1 MSTAG
6 AQLQFAADFA
16 VFLVAL
22 AGLSFV
28 VLRAELLVDGSVRR
42 FAFAAGL
49 FSIGAAAFLHG
60 ALIVED
66 VDNGWLVALRV
77 VGIVLLAIVPTGW
90 LAGNGGR
97 LWLIGGI
104 VLLAASEI
112 ALRADTATLG
122 NWLRIAAALGMGSA
136 FLAAGRRSIATR
148 VAATSGA
155 LLLGVVLAVALAL
168 SVVVS
173 NNVERDAVRRFRS
186 EAALQAALSVE
197 QGATALS
204 DAQIIAPSLAAQR
217 DSSAAMETIRNTPEG
232 DEVDGGAVLQL
243 STALTTFVTV
253 AHEQGIDPRLGPL
266 VVVNDTGAVIAVGEG
281 LSPADALQLA
291 GSDVVTQARGAGSS
305 RKSLFVTAG
314 AQPKLFALAAAPI
327 GNGFYVVVTSQLD
340 NSYLQLRVPAGNNE
354 IAGYGLTLATRDAV
368 LASTGD
374 QPSVA
379 NALAVSRGTIDGSS
393 NVDTSGSGRLLAGAP
408 VVPDQVPIASV
419 LVSVPST
426 FVAGT
431 RDDVFRLLF
440 IVALIAAFV
449 AVVLAAI
456 VGERIGSG
464 LRRLTVAAGEIQGGN
479 LEATAAVASPDELG
493 VLSKAFD
500 SMALSIRGM
509 TADLRQAATD
519 EATLRGRLE
528 AVFGGMTEA
537 LFAIDAHGTLTD
549 FNTAAEEL
557 LGVASA
563 DAVGHPVEE
572 VVHAVSDDGDDLGP
586 RLHLP
591 STGEWATTG
600 YVVQPDGT
608 EVPIVLSAGPLL
620 GENDELVGSVFLA
633 RDMRRE
639 QEVEKMKTEFL
650 SNISHELRTPL
661 TPIKGYAGMLR
672 SRAVDADRV
681 KKFAAEIEVGVAQLE
696 RVIDQLVHFATMAA
710 GRLELQAEP
719 VKPRDLVDSAVSRWR
734 SRVDGRHVIRRR
746 VARGLPT
753 VDVDRLYLEQSL
765 DELIDNAVKYSPDG
779 GTVLVSAR
787 VSPNGKG
794 DVLQLTVHDSG
805 VGIPADR
812 VESIF
817 DDFAQGDASATRE
830 FGGLG
835 LGLALVTRIVR
846 AHGGELECQSAP
858 DRGTDFTI
866 SLPVNR

>member
-1 MSTAG
+1 M
-6 AQLQFAADFA
+6 
-16 VFLVAL
+16 FLVAL

-28 VLRAELLVDGSVRR
+28 LLRAELLVDGSARR

-49 FSIGAAAFLHG
+49 FAIGASAFLHG

-66 VDNGWLVALRV
+66 VNNGWLVALRV
-77 VGIVLLAIVPTGW
+77 VGIVLLAFVPLGW
-90 LAGNGGR
+90 LAGDGGR
-97 LWLIGGI
+97 VWLVAGI
-104 VLLAASEI
+104 VLLGASEV
-112 ALRADTATLG
+112 AVRADNHTLG
-122 NWLRIAAALGMGSA
+122 NWLRIAGALGLGGA

-204 DAQIIAPSLAAQR
+204 DAQVIGQRLVAQS
-217 DSSAAMETIRNTPEG
+217 DASEAMATISATPADDETSG
-232 DEVDGGAVLQL
+232 AAVLQL
-243 STALTTFVTV
+243 TNALTAFAT
-253 AHEQGIDPRLGPL
+253 ASRDEGIDPRIGPL
-266 VVVNDTGAVIAVGEG
+266 VVVDGKGAVIAAGDG

-291 GSDVVTQARGAGSS
+291 GSNVVTQTLAANVP

-314 AQPKLFALAAAPI
+314 QQPRLFALAAAPL
-327 GNGFYVVVTSQLD
+327 GNGDYVIVTSQLD
-340 NSYLQLRVPAGNNE
+340 DSYLQLRVSAGISE

-368 LASTGD
+368 LARFGD
-374 QPSVA
+374 QPSTA
-379 NALAVSRGTIDGSS
+379 NALAVSRDAIDGSTSVDS
-393 NVDTSGSGRLLAGAP
+393 NRGGRLSVSAP
-408 VVPDQVPIASV
+408 IVPDQTPVATV
-419 LVSVPST
+419 LVSVPSS

-440 IVALIAAFV
+440 IVALVAAFV

-464 LRRLTVAAGEIQGGN
+464 LRRLTVAAGQIQGGN
-479 LEATAAVASPDELG
+479 LEATAAVASEDELG
-493 VLSKAFD
+493 VLSDAFD
-500 SMALSIRGM
+500 SMALSLRGM

-519 EATLRGRLE
+519 EAALRGRLE

-537 LFAIDAHGTLTD
+537 LFATDAEGTVTD
-549 FNTAAEEL
+549 FNAAAEEL
-557 LGVASA
+557 FGVAVA
-563 DAVGHPVEE
+563 DALGRPVET
-572 VVHAVSDDGDDLGP
+572 VVRVVSDEGDDVGA

-591 STGEWATTG
+591 SSTEWAMTG
-600 YVVQPDGT
+600 YVVQTDDT

-620 GENDELVGSVFLA
+620 GGGGELVGSVFLA

-672 SRAVDADRV
+672 GRAVDPERV
-681 KKFAAEIEVGVAQLE
+681 KKFASEIEVSVGQLE

-719 VKPRDLVDSAVSRWR
+719 VKPRDLVDAAVSRWR
-734 SRVDGRHVIRRR
+734 GRVDKRHVIRRK

-779 GTVLVSAR
+779 GTVLVSAA
-787 VSPNGKG
+787 VSRNGKG

-805 VGIPADR
+805 VGIPPDR
-812 VESIF
+812 VGSIF
-817 DDFAQGDASATRE
+817 DDFSQGDASATRE

-846 AHGGELECQSAP
+846 AHGGELDCRSEP
-858 DRGTDFTI
+858 EEGTDFTI
-866 SLPVNR
+866 SLPVHR

>member
-28 VLRAELLVDGSVRR
+28 LLRAELLVDGSVRR

-49 FSIGAAAFLHG
+49 FLTGAASFLHG

-66 VDNGWLVALRV
+66 VNNGWLVAMRV
-77 VGIVLLAIVPTGW
+77 AGIVLLALVPTGW

-97 LWLIGGI
+97 AWLAVGIG
-104 VLLAASEI
+104 LLGASEL
-112 ALRADTATLG
+112 ALRADNETLG
-122 NWLRIAAALGMGSA
+122 NWLRIAAALGLGAA

-186 EAALQAALSVE
+186 EASLQAALSVE

-204 DAQIIAPSLAAQR
+204 DAQVIQQGLPQQPDAAEALA
-217 DSSAAMETIRNTPEG
+217 TIGNTPPG
-232 DEVDGGAVLQL
+232 DEVDGAAVARLA
-243 STALTTFVTV
+243 TALTTFVDV
-253 AHEQGIDPRLGPL
+253 AHQRGIDPRLGPL
-266 VVVNDTGAVIAVGEG
+266 VVVNQTGAVVAVGDG
-281 LSPADALQLA
+281 LTPADALQLA
-291 GSDVVTQARGAGSS
+291 GSNVVSQTIAVHSP

-327 GNGFYVVVTSQLD
+327 GDFYIVVTSQLD
-340 NSYLQLRVPAGNNE
+340 DTYLKLRVPTGSNE
-354 IAGYGLTLATRDAV
+354 IAGYGLTIATRDAV
-368 LASTGD
+368 LARSGD
-374 QPSVA
+374 QPSTA
-379 NALAVSRGTIDGSS
+379 NALAVSRGAIDGSA
-393 NVDTSGSGRLLAGAP
+393 NVDTNRNGRLLVSAP
-408 VVPDQVPIASV
+408 IVPDQTPVASV

-464 LRRLTVAAGEIQGGN
+464 LRRLTVAAGEIRGGN
-479 LEATAAVASPDELG
+479 LEATAAVSSPDELG
-493 VLSKAFD
+493 VLSDAFD
-500 SMALSIRGM
+500 SMALSLRGM
-509 TADLRQAATD
+509 TADLRQAASD
-519 EATLRGRLE
+519 EAALRGRLE

-537 LFAIDAHGTLTD
+537 LFAVDAQGIITD
-549 FNTAAEEL
+549 FNVAAEEL
-557 LGVASA
+557 FGVAAA
-563 DAVGHPVEE
+563 DATGHPVDD
-572 VVHAVSDDGDDLGP
+572 VVRAVSDDGDELGP
-586 RLHLP
+586 RLHPP
-591 STGEWATTG
+591 SAVEWATTG
-600 YVVQPDGT
+600 YVVQADGT
-608 EVPIVLSAGPLL
+608 EVPVVLSAGPLL
-620 GENDELVGSVFLA
+620 GVDGELVGSVFLA

-672 SRAVDADRV
+672 SRSVDPERV
-681 KKFAAEIEVGVAQLE
+681 KKFAAEIEVGVGQLE

-710 GRLELQAEP
+710 GRLEIHAEP
-719 VKPRDLVDSAVSRWR
+719 VKPRDLVNSAVSRWR
-734 SRVDGRHVIRRR
+734 GRVDERHEIRRKVGR
-746 VARGLPT
+746 SLPT
-753 VDVDRLYLEQSL
+753 IAVDRLYLEQSL

-779 GTVLVSAR
+779 GTVLVSAA
-787 VSPNGKG
+787 VSRNGKG

-805 VGIPADR
+805 VGIPPDR
-812 VESIF
+812 VGSIF
-817 DDFAQGDASATRE
+817 DDFSQGDASATRE

-835 LGLALVTRIVR
+835 LGLALVSRIVR

-858 DRGTDFTI
+858 EHGTDFTI
-866 SLPVNR
+866 KIPVHQ